1 MNTNT
6 AGADNVAIGY
16 QSQYTGDGQD
26 YNASVG
32 WKTLRDITDGQGN
45 IAMGYDGGRAITSGN
60 DNVAL
65 GIYSMGGTNAKTGV
79 ENTCVGKNT
88 GNDLSSGQYNSAF
101 GSGALEKLTTGTHNV
116 AVGLKA
122 SGVITG
128 NGDNVSVG
136 NYAAGRYDGA
146 RNVAMGYGALYGAS
160 GGGGSDNTA
169 IGYLSG
175 GYDAADGN
183 QQSVYVGSRAGQQV
197 SSGDHNILIGHEAG
211 SYSIDLTTGSRN
223 IVIGTYAHTNADG
236 GNDQIVLGYNVSGSG
251 NTTFTFGKNA
261 DDTACT
267 FNSTTWSNPSDSRLK
282 EDIKDETIGLSF
294 IKELRPVT
302 FQWKKEKDVPSELTA
317 YSDSEERVGKGVYD
331 HGFIAQEVKS
341 TIDKYN
347 FKEGFDMW
355 SEDADGRQRVGQTAL
370 IPMLVKAIQE
380 LSAEID
386 KLKG

>member
-1 MNTNT
+1 MAYTT
-6 AGADNVAIGY
+6 VDDPSLPFPVEI
-16 QSQYTGDGQD
+16 YTGDGQD

-32 WKTLRDITDGQGN
+32 WKSLYDITDGQGN

-128 NGDNVSVG
+128 NGDNVAVG

-146 RNVAMGYGALYGAS
+146 RNVSMGYGALYGAS

-197 SSGDHNILIGHEAG
+197 TSGDHNILIGHEAG
-211 SYSIDLTTGSRN
+211 SYTIDLTTGSRN
-223 IVIGTYAHTNADG
+223 IV
-236 GNDQIVLGYNVSGSG
+236 L
-251 NTTFTFGKNA
+251 FF
-261 DDTACT
+261 
-267 FNSTTWSNPSDSRLK
+267 PSL
-282 EDIKDETIGLSF
+282 F
-294 IKELRPVT
+294 
-302 FQWKKEKDVPSELTA
+302 F
-317 YSDSEERVGKGVYD
+317 
-331 HGFIAQEVKS
+331 
-341 TIDKYN
+341 
-347 FKEGFDMW
+347 
-355 SEDADGRQRVGQTAL
+355 
-370 IPMLVKAIQE
+370 
-380 LSAEID
+380 
-386 KLKG
+386 

>member
-1 MNTNT
+1 
-6 AGADNVAIGY
+6 
-16 QSQYTGDGQD
+16 
-26 YNASVG
+26 
-32 WKTLRDITDGQGN
+32 
-45 IAMGYDGGRAITSGN
+45 

-88 GNDLSSGQYNSAF
+88 GNDLSSGQYNCAF